1 TVWLWVSKDNVLA
14 AALHHSPALYATG
27 LAAAAVSAV
36 YSIKAV
42 WYVWQPTPATAREAY
57 DTERTG
63 TRVITGPMRPPL
75 VVLSVLAAGLGVLA
89 LPPVMAALAG
99 ALHAAGGPSSRPW
112 GLCLSAAVAAV
123 ARALASRRGAPPA
136 PAA

>member
-14 AALHHSPALYATG
+14 AALHQSRAVYATG

-42 WYVWQPTPATAREAY
+42 WYVWQPTPATAGEAY

-99 ALHAAGGPSSRPW
+99 ALHAAGGAASPPSAHGP
-112 GLCLSAAVAAV
+112 SAGGGAG
-123 ARALASRRGAPPA
+123 ARAPGRAPGARPRA
-136 PAA
+136 